1 MKQKAFFIIFKGL
14 SMKQIIQF
22 FLEGEGL
29 TLIEVEHSAASM
41 QNAINYLISNCRN
54 TTNFFE

>member
-1 MKQKAFFIIFKGL
+1 MFKGL
-14 SMKQIIQF
+14 SVKQIIQF

-29 TLIEVEHSAASM
+29 TLIEVEHNAASM